1 MYDDI
6 IDYKFDLKFHNRM
19 SLEDRCAIFMPF
31 SALTGYK
38 ENIDEKNII
47 YDKKIELS
55 DEKKEIINKRLL
67 EINKLKYPNVYIKYF
82 IEYFKNNFKYINKYG
97 VVKKIDLY
105 NNVIVFEDNTKIKI
119 NNIVDIYF

>member
-55 DEKKEIINKRLL
+55 DEKKEIINQKLL
-67 EINKLKYPNVYIKYF
+67 KVKSLKKEIIIKYF
-82 IEYFKNNFKYINKYG
+82 NYFSNDNGKYINKSG
-97 VVKKIDLY
+97 IVKKIDLY
-105 NNVIVFEDNTKIKI
+105 NNIIVFEDNTKIKI
-119 NNIVDIYF
+119 DNIVDIYF